1 MHIVVVEDHLSL
13 AKGIAYQLR
22 DDGHAVDLLH
32 DGDDAASFLP
42 DSGAD
47 LVVLDV
53 NLPGRSGIDVLR
65 GMRSAGD
72 QRPVLLLTARSE
84 TGDKIAGLDAGAD
97 DYLVKPFEM
106 DELTARLRA
115 LARRVE
121 ARVVPTLSMGPL
133 TLDPAARTVTGPD
146 ATLDMPRRE
155 VSLFEALLKARGR
168 TLSKEALL
176 DALYGTGQDAAGST
190 VEVYVSRLRKRIAP
204 FGIRIVVR
212 RGLGYEMRID

>member
-1 MHIVVVEDHLSL
+1 MHIVVVEDHLPL

-22 DDGHAVDLLH
+22 DEGHAVDLLH
-32 DGDDAASFLP
+32 DGDDAAAFLP

-65 GMRSAGD
+65 GLRAAGD
-72 QRPVLLLTARSE
+72 QRPVLLLTARAE

-106 DELTARLRA
+106 EELSARLRA
-115 LARRVE
+115 LSRRATGRAVT
-121 ARVVPTLSMGPL
+121 TLSIGPL
-133 TLDPAARTVTGPD
+133 TLDPAARAVTGPEG
-146 ATLDMPRRE
+146 ALDIPRRE

-176 DALYGTGQDAAGST
+176 DALYGTGQEAAGST

-204 FGIRIVVR
+204 YGIRIAVR
-212 RGLGYEMRID
+212 RGLGYEMTTD